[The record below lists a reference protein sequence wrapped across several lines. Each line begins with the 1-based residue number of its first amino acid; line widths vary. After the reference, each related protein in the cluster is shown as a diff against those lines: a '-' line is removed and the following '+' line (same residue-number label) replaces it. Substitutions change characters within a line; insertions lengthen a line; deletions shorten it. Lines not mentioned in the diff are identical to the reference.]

1 MPGSSRQPSSQGR
14 SVTVAEA
21 LELFAYNAW
30 ANRRCFAALEPLPAE
45 AYFRDLKSSHG
56 GLHGTLCHIV
66 WAEQLWL
73 NRWLARPSPAVPQ
86 GRDVTTLAGARARW
100 EAVETEREPFLA
112 GLTERRLDETI
123 AVKPSSGGEYRHT
136 FREMFRHAV
145 DHSSYHRGQLV
156 TLLRQ
161 VGAVPPGTGLIA
173 FYRERRAG
181 AT

>member
-1 MPGSSRQPSSQGR
+1 LTLGEVR
-14 SVTVAEA
+14 
-21 LELFAYNAW
+21 ELFAYNAW

-73 NRWLARPSPAVPQ
+73 NRWLAKPNPAVPQ
-86 GRDVTTLAGARARW
+86 GRDLTTLAAARTRW
-100 EAVETEREPFLA
+100 EAIEAERAAFLA
-112 GLTERRLDETI
+112 GLSERRLDETMT
-123 AVKPSSGGEYRHT
+123 VKPSTGGDYQHSL
-136 FREMFRHAV
+136 REMFRHAI

-161 VGAVPPGTGLIA
+161 VGATPPGTGLIV
-173 FYRERRAG
+173 FYREHRAP
-181 AT
+181 TT